1 MLRGE
6 QLMDIVTKTK
16 MRFRKEQWKNFIR
29 DREAS
34 GLSVAAWCKQNGFA
48 QSTYFKWLHRIRLEA
63 CQSLPEIQAVAPV
76 PFVKVETNKVPQ
88 ISAPQQ
94 LSGTLP
100 EAIIQIH
107 LRNADVTIPDGT
119 APRTIRATLLALK
132 ELC

>member
-6 QLMDIVTKTK
+6 QLMDIVTGTK

-76 PFVKVETNKVPQ
+76 PFVKVESNEVLQ
-88 ISAPQQ
+88 VSAPQP
-94 LSGTLP
+94 LP
-100 EAIIQIH
+100 VVQPAATIQIH
-107 LRNADVTIPDGT
+107 LLNAEITIPDGT
-119 APRTIRATLLALK
+119 SPRTIRAALLALK

>member
-6 QLMDIVTKTK
+6 QLMDIVTGTK

-76 PFVKVETNKVPQ
+76 PFVKVESNEELQV
-88 ISAPQQ
+88 SAPQP
-94 LSGTLP
+94 LP
-100 EAIIQIH
+100 VVQPAATIQIH
-107 LRNADVTIPDGT
+107 LRNAEITIPDGT
-119 APRTIRATLLALK
+119 SPRTIRAALLALK